1 MGPRA
6 RSTLA
11 AGMDPF
17 VLIILGILAGVVL
30 WILFLGVYHP
40 RSTREVLDWRP
51 TRSAEIEVQN
61 ELDDIEQMLEA
72 TNTRRR
78 ARGEAELTEAQVH
91 ARVREDMRE
100 ANERRERYL
109 AASDLHQML
118 EATNE
123 RRRLRGE
130 PELTEAEYR
139 ARVQADQARLGR
151 RSD

>member
-1 MGPRA
+1 
-6 RSTLA
+6 
-11 AGMDPF
+11 MDPF
-17 VLIILGILAGVVL
+17 VLIILGIVAGLVL

-40 RSTREVLDWRP
+40 RSASEVLDWRP
-51 TRSAEIEVQN
+51 TRSVEIEVQN

-78 ARGEAELTEAQVH
+78 ARGEAELTEAQLH
-91 ARVREDMRE
+91 ARVRDDLRD

-109 AASDLHQML
+109 ASSDLHQML

-123 RRRLRGE
+123 RRRRRGE
-130 PELTEAEYR
+130 PDLTEAEYR
-139 ARVQADQARLGR
+139 TRVETDQASLGR

>member
-1 MGPRA
+1 
-6 RSTLA
+6 
-11 AGMDPF
+11 MDPF
-17 VLIILGILAGVVL
+17 VLIILGIVAGLVL

-40 RSTREVLDWRP
+40 RSASEVLDWRP
-51 TRSAEIEVQN
+51 TRSVEIEVQN

-78 ARGEAELTEAQVH
+78 ARGDAELTEAQLH
-91 ARVREDMRE
+91 ARVRDDLRD

-109 AASDLHQML
+109 ASSDLHQML

-123 RRRLRGE
+123 RRRRRGE
-130 PELTEAEYR
+130 PELTEAQYR
-139 ARVQADQARLGR
+139 AQVETDQASLGR

>member
-1 MGPRA
+1 
-6 RSTLA
+6 
-11 AGMDPF
+11 MDPF
-17 VLIILGILAGVVL
+17 VLIIVGIVAGLVL

-40 RSTREVLDWRP
+40 RSANEVLDWRP
-51 TRSAEIEVQN
+51 TRSIEVEVQN

-78 ARGEAELTEAQVH
+78 ARGEAELTEAQLH

-100 ANERRERYL
+100 ANQRRERYL
-109 AASDLHQML
+109 ASSDLHQML

-123 RRRLRGE
+123 RRRRRGE
-130 PELTEAEYR
+130 RELTEAEYR
-139 ARVQADQARLGR
+139 ARVEADHTSLGR